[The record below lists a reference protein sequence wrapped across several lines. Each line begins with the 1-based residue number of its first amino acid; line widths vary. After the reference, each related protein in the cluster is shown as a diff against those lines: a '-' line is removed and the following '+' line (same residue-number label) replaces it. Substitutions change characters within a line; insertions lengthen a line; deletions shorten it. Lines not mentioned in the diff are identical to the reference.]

1 MHLIPAHRVL
11 SRDVTP
17 EDVARVKADAAIM
30 VVVTKIPYGLYA
42 NAYAIAHPQVTDQ
55 DPLKFFVTKDNEII
69 CNPVITYASKLKRP
83 MEEGCM
89 TFADK
94 KKKAMFRP
102 YKITVE
108 FQYITE
114 NGTLSEKI
122 SDTFKGIEA
131 QVFQHEIEHFEGKYI
146 YDEE

>member
-1 MHLIPAHRVL
+1 
-11 SRDVTP
+11 
-17 EDVARVKADAAIM
+17 M